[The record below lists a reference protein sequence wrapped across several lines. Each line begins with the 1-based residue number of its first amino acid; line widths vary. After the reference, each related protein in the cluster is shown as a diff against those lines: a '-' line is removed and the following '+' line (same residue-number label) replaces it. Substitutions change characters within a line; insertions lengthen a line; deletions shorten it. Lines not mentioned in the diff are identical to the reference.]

1 MPFQYPFIQ
10 TAEARAADQMAEA
23 DRDRLSAK
31 TGRQHVTD
39 DQTFWPSPEALHL
52 ATAVIQRGYI
62 LPETMEHP
70 VVKSE
75 TINLAFLIMAWGLA
89 PTGAACRAARDGTDT
104 PVRRPAAPFLE

>member
-39 DQTFWPSPEALHL
+39 DQTIWPSPEALHL
-52 ATAVIQRGYI
+52 ATAVVRRGYI

-70 VVKSE
+70 VVKFE
-75 TINLAFLIMAWGLA
+75 TINLAFLIMALGLA
-89 PTGAACRAARDGTDT
+89 PTDPACRAACDGTDA
-104 PVRRPAAPFLE
+104 PRPDRPATV

>member
-31 TGRQHVTD
+31 TGHQHVTD
-39 DQTFWPSPEALHL
+39 DQTIRPSPEALHL
-52 ATAVIQRGYI
+52 ATAVIRRGYI

-70 VVKSE
+70 VVKFE
-75 TINLAFLIMAWGLA
+75 THKSCVLDYGL
-89 PTGAACRAARDGTDT
+89 GSSSH
-104 PVRRPAAPFLE
+104 